1 MELGSW
7 LKPIKL
13 AWSFLTRYA
22 RLEARVTTLEQKL
35 SRVPTE
41 ALDPM
46 TCRAC
51 RTGTVHI
58 EVIHWE
64 TASFG
69 VAQTTTRVC
78 DRCGHRDED
87 TQAAHSVSLADVR
100 RNAGESP

>member
-1 MELGSW
+1 MEFGSL
-7 LKPIKL
+7 LKPLKL

-51 RTGTVHI
+51 HTGTVRI

-64 TASFG
+64 TASFS

-78 DRCGHRDED
+78 DRCGHRDEE
-87 TQAAHSVSLADVR
+87 TTTAHSVPMADVR
-100 RNAGESP
+100 RNRGESP

>member
-1 MELGSW
+1 MELDSW

-51 RTGTVHI
+51 RTGTVRI
-58 EVIHWE
+58 QINYWQ
-64 TASFG
+64 AFYNIQ
-69 VAQTTTRVC
+69 QTTARIC
-78 DRCGHRDED
+78 DACGHRDEETTD
-87 TQAAHSVSLADVR
+87 CHSMTPEEYKRLSGDA
-100 RNAGESP
+100 S